1 MGGLWKGDEA
11 KYYTRKVG
19 RVDYKVILTNKI
31 QPNYH

>member
-1 MGGLWKGDEA
+1 MEGDEA

-19 RVDYKVILTNKI
+19 RGDYTVILANKI